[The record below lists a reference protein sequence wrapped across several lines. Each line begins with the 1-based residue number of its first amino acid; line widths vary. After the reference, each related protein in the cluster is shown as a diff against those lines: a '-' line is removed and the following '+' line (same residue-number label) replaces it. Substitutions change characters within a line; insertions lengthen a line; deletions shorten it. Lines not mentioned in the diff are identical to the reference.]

1 MTYRIYL
8 TSDLDGIGKHEKK
21 NIDCEFTDNSI
32 DLRILAFNGKNLRLK
47 IQPLNNL
54 IDPASSKLKVK
65 SNSITLELRKNKTK
79 HWDDV
84 KEKKGLLGDSSLKK
98 KNKDEDE
105 DLKDPSASLMT
116 MMKELYET
124 GDD

>member
-1 MTYRIYL
+1 M